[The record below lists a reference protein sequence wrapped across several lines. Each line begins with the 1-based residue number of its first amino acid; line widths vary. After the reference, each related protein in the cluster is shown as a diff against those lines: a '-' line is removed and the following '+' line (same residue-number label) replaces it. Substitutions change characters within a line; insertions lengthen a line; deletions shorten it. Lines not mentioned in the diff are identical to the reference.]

1 MSLVKAKKRWQY
13 LVDEIRY
20 HDRLYYQENTSLSS
34 DEEYDLLR
42 AELNDLERQYPQ
54 LVQEDSP
61 TQHVGYAPSHSF
73 QKATHLAPLYSLDN
87 VFDESQL
94 EAFIQKACRFLGLS
108 SPDLLSWVAEPKVDG
123 LTVVL
128 RYEAGKLT
136 RAATRGDGVEG
147 ELITANALT
156 IKGIPHSLQG
166 EGWPDLM
173 EIRGEVYMLTHDFAQ
188 LNKEREEEGL
198 SFFSNPRNAAAG
210 SLRQLD
216 AKVTACRPL
225 VFVVHGAS
233 FMEKAPFVEPTYTG
247 CMEKLAVWGLPCT
260 SHSKVCHTQKEMMSF
275 YSHMMGARGSLG
287 YEIDGVVYKINALDQ
302 QYRLGYSSRAPRY
315 AVAHKLPSFHAVSV
329 VHEIKVQV
337 GRTGV
342 LTPVAYLEP
351 ILVGGVVVS
360 RASLHNANE
369 IERKDI
375 RVGDT
380 VCVERAGDVIPQV
393 VSVMKEKRSTSSVP
407 YVFPT
412 RCPVCEGAVAKK
424 EGEVAWRCIAGMAC
438 PAQGIWR
445 IRHFASRHAF
455 DIEGL
460 GKKQV
465 EFLYHKGLVRCPSD
479 LFQLKFSD
487 LNQLEKWGDKSASN
501 LIQAI
506 EVKKNIEFHRFVY
519 ALGITQVGEA
529 TAKLMAHHYETIEK
543 WLESMEKA
551 VNTDSCAWIYLL
563 SIEGV
568 GYDSARDIVL
578 FVQDNRRVLETL
590 LGYVTVLPEK
600 RKTTSSILSG
610 KSVVFTGTLK
620 TMTRAEAKQSAERLG
635 ARVLSSFSHHTD
647 YLVVGEG
654 AGKKLEKAKGS
665 EVRILT
671 EEEWGKVLSGGTDIL
686 KDIA

>member
-1 MSLVKAKKRWQY
+1 MSLVSAKKRWQY
-13 LVDEIRY
+13 LVDQIRY
-20 HDRLYYQENTSLSS
+20 RDRLYYQENISVSS
-34 DEEYDLLR
+34 DDEYDLLR
-42 AELNDLERQYPQ
+42 AELTDLERQYPQ
-54 LVQEDSP
+54 LVQENSP
-61 TQHVGYAPSHSF
+61 TQQVGYAPSQSF
-73 QKATHLAPLYSLDN
+73 QKATHLVPLYSLDN

-147 ELITANALT
+147 ELMTANALT
-156 IKGIPHSLQG
+156 IKGIPHTLQG
-166 EGWPDLM
+166 QGWPDLM
-173 EIRGEVYMLTHDFAQ
+173 EIRGEVYMFTDDFAK
-188 LNKEREEEGL
+188 LNQEREEEGL

-216 AKVTACRPL
+216 SKVTACRPL

-233 FMEKAPFVEPTYTG
+233 FMEQAPFLQPTYTG
-247 CMEKLAVWGLPCT
+247 CMEKLAAWGLPCT
-260 SHSKVCHTQKEMMSF
+260 PHSRVCHTQKEMMSF
-275 YSHMMGARGSLG
+275 YSHMMSTRGSLG

-315 AVAHKLPSFHAVSV
+315 ATAHKFPSFHAVSV
-329 VHEIKVQV
+329 VHTITVQI

-342 LTPVAYLEP
+342 LTPVAHLEP
-351 ILVGGVVVS
+351 VLVGGVVVS

-393 VSVMKEKRSTSSVP
+393 VSVRKEKRSTSSVP
-407 YVFPT
+407 YAFPT
-412 RCPVCEGAVAKK
+412 RCPVCEGAVAQK

-438 PAQGIWR
+438 PAQGVWR
-445 IRHFASRHAF
+445 IRHFVSRPAF

-479 LFQLKFSD
+479 LFCLKFSD
-487 LNQLEKWGDKSASN
+487 LNQLERWGDKSASN

-506 EVKKNIEFHRFVY
+506 EAKKNIEFHRFIY
-519 ALGITQVGEA
+519 ALGMTQVGEA
-529 TAKLMAHHYETIEK
+529 TAKLIAHHYETMET
-543 WLESMEKA
+543 WRESMQKA
-551 VNTDSCAWIYLL
+551 QDTASLQWSYLL

-568 GYDSARDIVL
+568 GHDIARDIVL
-578 FVQDNRRVLETL
+578 FIQDHDALLEAL
-590 LGYVTVLPEK
+590 LRHVRVLPEK
-600 RKTTSSILSG
+600 RKTRSSILSG
-610 KSVVFTGTLK
+610 KSIVFTGTLK

-635 ARVLSSFSHHTD
+635 ARVLSAFSPHTD
-647 YLVVGEG
+647 YLVAGEA
-654 AGKKLEKAKGS
+654 AGKKLEKAKES

-671 EEEWGKVLSGGTDIL
+671 EEEWGQIISGAPL
-686 KDIA
+686 F